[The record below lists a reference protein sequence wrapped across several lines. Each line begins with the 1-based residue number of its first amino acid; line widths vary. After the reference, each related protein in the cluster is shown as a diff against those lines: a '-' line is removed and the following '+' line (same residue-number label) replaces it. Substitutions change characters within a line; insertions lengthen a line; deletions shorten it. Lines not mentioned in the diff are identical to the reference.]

1 MALDTR
7 WEDVDQLLVRT
18 SRTQDETLVKAV
30 QEIVAARFTFP
41 TKEHPAFRA
50 HANIPEVTMAVQV
63 GEAQIAPDVVVVE
76 KLSTGEQHL
85 VMTAAVAIR
94 EMVTEAEAT
103 RAWSRYAA
111 IPDQAFYLY
120 VPVGYGREAKRIC
133 KKLKIN
139 VEGYRTWRTTPRGFE
154 INDVSEAPNA
164 MSALMPPIVR
174 KLLAT
179 P

>member
-18 SRTQDETLVKAV
+18 SRTQDEALANAV
-30 QEIVAARFTFP
+30 REILAARFTFP

-50 HANIPEVTMAVQV
+50 QANIPEVTMAVQV
-63 GEAQIAPDVVVVE
+63 GDAQIAPDIVVVE
-76 KLSTGEQHL
+76 KLSTGETHL
-85 VMTAAVAIR
+85 VMTAAVATR
-94 EMVTEAEAT
+94 EMVSEAEAT

-120 VPVGYGREAKRIC
+120 IPVGYGREAKRIC
-133 KKLKIN
+133 KKLGIN

-154 INDVSEAPNA
+154 INDVSEAPNPL
-164 MSALMPPIVR
+164 SALMPPFVR